1 MLSWSEIESRAMAF
15 SARWRND
22 SNEAAEAK
30 SFLNDFFY
38 VFGVDRKR
46 VATFEEKVPMGN
58 GRNGYMDLIWKGV
71 ILIEMKSRGKSLDR
85 AYKQAKDYAFNL
97 KDEELPELIMVCDF
111 ENIRLYNLNT
121 GQKWEFKT
129 KDLHKKIKLF
139 SVLAGYKA
147 NREKVEDIEVNIQ
160 ASEKMAKLHDKL
172 KEHGYEGKPLEVYLV
187 RLLFCM
193 FADDTGIFD
202 KNIFYDYIMDS
213 KEDGSDLSIRIA
225 ALFEVLDM
233 SPEKRKKRDL
243 LSQELKKFR
252 YINGGLFREILPSA
266 DFDSEM
272 RKLLLECCNF
282 DWAYISPAIFGAM
295 FQGVMNQQQRRE
307 LGAHYTSEENILK
320 VIKPLFLDKLYDE
333 FERCKTNKRSL
344 EQFHNKIANLK
355 FLDPACGCGNF
366 LIITYREL
374 RKLELGVLKMLFEE
388 GTLNIEFYCKVTVE
402 QFYGIEYEEFACQIA
417 QVGMWLVDHQM
428 NIKVAEEFGL
438 YFARLPLTRSATI
451 VHKNAIEA
459 NWNEIVNKSELNYI
473 IGNPPFV
480 GARLMNPEQKKDIE
494 DIFKDDKGKTIKGA
508 KNLDYV
514 SAWYK
519 KAAEYI
525 VMTDI
530 KCTFVSTNSIV
541 QGEQVA
547 ILWKNLIEQYGIH
560 IDFAYKT
567 FIWNNEAKGK
577 AKVHCVIIGFSDS
590 IIVEDKYIFD
600 NDEKI
605 KVKNINGYL
614 MNAANIFIENN
625 RSPICNVP
633 KMCFGNMAN
642 DDGNFILTKDER
654 DDLIKRY
661 PNTKEFIRLFVGA
674 DEFINRKERYCLWL
688 DKVSPKDYRG
698 IQEIIDRVENVKRF
712 RLNSAREATRRL
724 ADSPML
730 FGEIRQA
737 EGSFILIP
745 RHSSQKRKYIPMGFL
760 PERVIASDAV
770 MIIPNA
776 NLYHFGILTSNMHM
790 AWMKSFAG
798 RIKSDFRY
806 SAKIIYN
813 NFPWPN
819 PTEKQKNLIMQC
831 AHEVLEAR
839 KIYKGTS
846 LAELYDPLS
855 MPPELM
861 KAHRKLD
868 SAVESAYGKRFKDDV
883 DRVTFLMNEY
893 DRIINM
899 KDIKPK
905 DIDKEKV
912 KQ

>member
-71 ILIEMKSRGKSLDR
+71 ILIEMKSKGKSLDR

-147 NREKVEDIEVNIQ
+147 NREKTEDIEVNIK

-320 VIKPLFLDKLYDE
+320 VIKPLFLDALYEE
-333 FERCKTNKRSL
+333 FERCKTNKKSL
-344 EQFHNKIANLK
+344 EQFHKKIANLK

-374 RKLELGVLKMLFEE
+374 RKLELEVLKMLFEE

-438 YFARLPLTRSATI
+438 YFVRLPLTQSATI

-459 NWNEIVNKSELNYI
+459 NWNEIVNKNELNYI

-480 GARLMNPEQKKDIE
+480 GARLMKPEQKKDIE
-494 DIFKDDKGKTIKGA
+494 NIFGKLKGVGD
-508 KNLDYV
+508 LDYI

-525 VMTDI
+525 IMSDI
-530 KCTFVSTNSIV
+530 KCAFVSTNSIV
-541 QGEQVA
+541 QGQQVP
-547 ILWKNLIEQYGIH
+547 ILWKHLMGYYGIH
-560 IDFAYKT
+560 IDFAYRT
-567 FIWNNEAKGK
+567 FIWNNEAKGN
-577 AKVHCVIIGFSDS
+577 AKVHCVIIGFSNS
-590 IIVEDKYIFD
+590 LISENKQIFS
-600 NDEKI
+600 EKENI
-605 KVKNINGYL
+605 KAKNINGYL
-614 MNAANIFIENN
+614 IDASNIFIEN
-625 RSPICNVP
+625 RTKPICNIP
-633 KMCFGNMAN
+633 EISFGNMPN
-642 DDGNFILTKDER
+642 DGGNLILNKEEKN
-654 DDLIKRY
+654 IMIEKY
-661 PNTKEFIRLFVGA
+661 PNTKELIRFFVGA
-674 DEFINRKERYCLWL
+674 KEFINREERYCLWL
-688 DKVSPKDYRG
+688 NKVSPKEYNH
-698 IQEIIDRVENVKRF
+698 IPEIMDRINKVKEF
-712 RLNSAREATRRL
+712 RANSKREATRKL
-724 ADSPML
+724 ADYPML
-730 FGEIRQA
+730 FGEIRQPD
-737 EGSFILIP
+737 SNYIIIP
-745 RHSSQKRKYIPMGFL
+745 CHSSEKRKYIPIGFIS
-760 PERVIASDAV
+760 ERVIASNAV

-776 NLYHFGILTSNMHM
+776 NIFHFGVLTSNMHM
-790 AWMKSFAG
+790 AWMKTVAG
-798 RIKSDFRY
+798 RIKSDYRY

-846 LAELYDPLS
+846 LSELYDPLS

-861 KAHRKLD
+861 KAHKKLD
-868 SAVESAYGKRFKDDV
+868 SAVESAYGKRFKDDA